1 MNNTNRALNRIV
13 LAVTGLVLVV
23 VGAAV
28 LTTLAWPVAAT
39 LWHDGARATQDWFA
53 SAVDASRISG
63 SEVSWIEVALV
74 AAPIVLAV
82 LLLLIPIR
90 VIARRS
96 HPREAGVHD
105 ETPLGRIVVSEDF
118 ASDAIRQSLTQRDEI
133 LAVNVGVRQTRAAQV
148 LHVSVTPRQSTP
160 PLDVTDTVDRLL
172 ANLTAL
178 TGRSLPAVISIHSGL
193 RTRLAGDQRR
203 VD

>member
-13 LAVTGLVLVV
+13 LGVVGLILVV

-39 LWHDGARATQDWFA
+39 LWRDGAQATQDWFA
-53 SAVDASRISG
+53 AAADASRING
-63 SEVSWIEVALV
+63 SALSWIEIAAVAL
-74 AAPIVLAV
+74 PIVLAI
-82 LLLLIPIR
+82 LLILIPIR
-90 VIARRS
+90 IVARRS
-96 HPREAGVHD
+96 HPREAGVRE

-133 LAVNVGVRQTRAAQV
+133 LAVNVGVRQAKADQV

-160 PLDVTDTVDRLL
+160 PLDVTETVDRLL